1 MKYRPELDALR
12 VVAFLGVFAFHSM
25 SREASFYPA
34 FGALAFVPAA
44 LATAGMYGVDLF
56 FVLSAY
62 LITSLLRAE
71 HAATGRI
78 DRRAFY
84 VRRVLRIWPLY
95 FAALSAA
102 AFITPSLLT
111 KDGLPPA
118 ALLAFAVFGGNWY
131 VVAFD
136 FPTSVASAL
145 WSVSIEEQFYLLC
158 PFGVRRIP
166 WIAAGLLVVATL
178 ARVALVTAYG
188 EPVPHHVI
196 WANTVARLDPLAL
209 GMLLACL
216 PPLPRQWRWCVL
228 AASALAFV
236 ALPNLPLSVLAR
248 YPLMALACMGIVAAV
263 LGLRVPGIV
272 ARLGRLTYG
281 LYVVHL
287 FALSAVGVYVKP
299 LLVGVPGAYW
309 LALVLA
315 FALSVALAAASY
327 AAIERPFLRLKARY
341 SSNG

>member
-34 FGALAFVPAA
+34 FG
-44 LATAGMYGVDLF
+44 
-56 FVLSAY
+56 
-62 LITSLLRAE
+62 
-71 HAATGRI
+71 
-78 DRRAFY
+78 
-84 VRRVLRIWPLY
+84 
-95 FAALSAA
+95 
-102 AFITPSLLT
+102 
-111 KDGLPPA
+111 
-118 ALLAFAVFGGNWY
+118 
-131 VVAFD
+131 
-136 FPTSVASAL
+136 
-145 WSVSIEEQFYLLC
+145 
-158 PFGVRRIP
+158 
-166 WIAAGLLVVATL
+166 
-178 ARVALVTAYG
+178 
-188 EPVPHHVI
+188 
-196 WANTVARLDPLAL
+196 
-209 GMLLACL
+209 
-216 PPLPRQWRWCVL
+216 
-228 AASALAFV
+228 ALAFV